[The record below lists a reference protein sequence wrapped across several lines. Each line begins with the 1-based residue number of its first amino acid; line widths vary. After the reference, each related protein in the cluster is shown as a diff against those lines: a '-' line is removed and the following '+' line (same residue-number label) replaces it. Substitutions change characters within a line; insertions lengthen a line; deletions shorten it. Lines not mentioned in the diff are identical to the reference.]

1 MAGEAAWA
9 QQSRVKYIRPVGSRD
24 DNNVGTAIEAVHFD
38 QYLVQGLLPFVMA
51 STKSGATVST
61 YGVYLIDEDNTRC
74 IVLGLVKEVS
84 DTGSADAP
92 EHLHELTP
100 ADGEK

>member
-24 DNNVGTAIEAVHFD
+24 DNNVGTAIEAVHFN

-51 STKSGATVST
+51 STKSGAAVSAHS
-61 YGVYLIDEDNTRC
+61 VYLIDEDNTRC

-84 DTGSADAP
+84 DTGSTDAH
-92 EHLHELTP
+92 EHLYELT
-100 ADGEK
+100 AAARE